1 MDQAPK
7 QERSRKRIEVILTT
21 AENILLDEGI
31 DSVTIANISE
41 VSGLKR
47 TSTYKFFQTPESI
60 KAALA
65 TKYFMELSKDF
76 SKKSS
81 DINTAELSV
90 IVLRTVE
97 IIYDYFSSSTAA
109 QQLVLSNTTSLPV
122 TKEPFH
128 ELSSSVQEFI
138 ERNIELPEFFNNE
151 GVFRVFTQIIISIFS
166 LNTRESG
173 ILNEVGKIEA
183 NRAAHA
189 YILNWVNQSS

>member
-7 QERSRKRIEVILTT
+7 QERSRKRIEVILTS
-21 AENILLDEGI
+21 AENILLENGI
-31 DSVTIANISE
+31 DSVTIANISK

-47 TSTYKFFQTPESI
+47 TSTYKFFQTPEAI

-76 SKKSS
+76 SKRSS

-97 IIYDYFSSSTAA
+97 IIYDYFSSSIAA

-138 ERNIELPEFFNNE
+138 ERNIELPEFFNND

-189 YILNWVNQSS
+189 YILNWVNQSK

>member
-21 AENILLDEGI
+21 AENILLENGI
-31 DSVTIANISE
+31 DSVTIANISK

-47 TSTYKFFQTPESI
+47 TSTYKFFQTTEAI

-65 TKYFMELSKDF
+65 TKYFIELSKDF
-76 SKKSS
+76 SKRSS

-90 IVLRTVE
+90 IVLRTIE
-97 IIYDYFSSSTAA
+97 IIYDYFSSSIAA

-138 ERNIELPEFFNNE
+138 ERNIELPEFFNND

-189 YILNWVNQSS
+189 YILNWVNQSK

>member
-21 AENILLDEGI
+21 AENILLENGI
-31 DSVTIANISE
+31 DSVTIANISK

-47 TSTYKFFQTPESI
+47 TSTYKFFQTPEAI

-65 TKYFMELSKDF
+65 TKYFIELSKDF
-76 SKKSS
+76 SKRSS
-81 DINTAELSV
+81 DINTSELSV

-97 IIYDYFSSSTAA
+97 IIYDYFSSSIAA

-138 ERNIELPEFFNNE
+138 ERNIELPEFFNND

-189 YILNWVNQSS
+189 YILNWVNQSK

>member
-7 QERSRKRIEVILTT
+7 QQRSRNRIEVILTT
-21 AENILLDEGI
+21 AENILLDDGI

>member
-21 AENILLDEGI
+21 AENILLEKGI
-31 DSVTIANISE
+31 DSVTIANISK

-47 TSTYKFFQTPESI
+47 TSTYKFFQTPEAI

-65 TKYFMELSKDF
+65 TKYFIELSKDF
-76 SKKSS
+76 SKRSS

-97 IIYDYFSSSTAA
+97 IIYDYFSSSIAA

-138 ERNIELPEFFNNE
+138 ERNIELPEFFNND

-189 YILNWVNQSS
+189 YILNWVNQSK

>member
-21 AENILLDEGI
+21 AENILLENGV
-31 DSVTIANISE
+31 DSVTIANISK

-47 TSTYKFFQTPESI
+47 TSTYKFFQTPEAI

-65 TKYFMELSKDF
+65 TKYFIELSKDF
-76 SKKSS
+76 SKRSS

-97 IIYDYFSSSTAA
+97 IIYDYFSSSIAA

-138 ERNIELPEFFNNE
+138 ERNIELPEFFNND

-189 YILNWVNQSS
+189 YILNWVNQSK

>member
-21 AENILLDEGI
+21 AENILLENGI
-31 DSVTIANISE
+31 DSVTIANISK

-47 TSTYKFFQTPESI
+47 TSTYKFFQTPEAI

-65 TKYFMELSKDF
+65 TKYFIELSKDF
-76 SKKSS
+76 SKRSS

-97 IIYDYFSSSTAA
+97 IIYDYFSSSIAA

-138 ERNIELPEFFNNE
+138 ERNIELPEFFNND

-173 ILNEVGKIEA
+173 FLNEVGKIEA

-189 YILNWVNQSS
+189 YILNWVNQSK

>member
-21 AENILLDEGI
+21 AENILLDDGI

-65 TKYFMELSKDF
+65 TRYLLELKKEF
-76 SKKSS
+76 SDGTSNINSS
-81 DINTAELSV
+81 ELSV
-90 IVLRTVE
+90 IVLRSVE
-97 IIYDYFSSSTAA
+97 IMHGYFSSSAAA
-109 QQLVLSNTTSLPV
+109 QSLILSNTTSLPV
-122 TKEPFH
+122 TKEPFNDVA
-128 ELSSSVQEFI
+128 SCVQEFV
-138 ERNIELPEFFNNE
+138 EKNITLPEIFNKD

-173 ILNEVGKIEA
+173 SLNEVGKIEA
-183 NRAAHA
+183 NRAAFA
-189 YILNWVNQSS
+189 YMLNWVNQSS

>member
-21 AENILLDEGI
+21 AENILLENGI
-31 DSVTIANISE
+31 DSVTIANISK

-47 TSTYKFFQTPESI
+47 TSTYKFFQTPEAI

-76 SKKSS
+76 SKRSS

-97 IIYDYFSSSTAA
+97 IIYDYFSSSIAA

-122 TKEPFH
+122 SKEPFN

-138 ERNIELPEFFNNE
+138 ERNIELPEFFNND

-189 YILNWVNQSS
+189 YILNWVNQSK

>member
-21 AENILLDEGI
+21 AENILLENGI
-31 DSVTIANISE
+31 DSVTIANISK

-47 TSTYKFFQTPESI
+47 TSTYKFFQTPEAI

-65 TKYFMELSKDF
+65 TKYLMELSKDF
-76 SKKSS
+76 SKRSS

-97 IIYDYFSSSTAA
+97 IIYDYFSSSIAA

-138 ERNIELPEFFNNE
+138 ERNIELPEFFNND
-151 GVFRVFTQIIISIFS
+151 GVSTVFTQIIISILS

-189 YILNWVNQSS
+189 YILNWVNQSK

>member
-21 AENILLDEGI
+21 AENILLENGI
-31 DSVTIANISE
+31 DSVTIANISK

-47 TSTYKFFQTPESI
+47 TSTYKFFQTPEAI

-76 SKKSS
+76 SKRSS

-97 IIYDYFSSSTAA
+97 IIYDYFSSSIAA

-138 ERNIELPEFFNNE
+138 ERNIELPEFFNND

-189 YILNWVNQSS
+189 YVLNWVNQSK

>member
-21 AENILLDEGI
+21 AENILLENGI
-31 DSVTIANISE
+31 DSVTIANISK

-47 TSTYKFFQTPESI
+47 TSTYKFFQTPEAI

-65 TKYFMELSKDF
+65 TKYFIELSKDF
-76 SKKSS
+76 SKRSS

-97 IIYDYFSSSTAA
+97 IIYDYFSSSIAA

-138 ERNIELPEFFNNE
+138 ERNIELPEFFNND

-173 ILNEVGKIEA
+173 ILNKVGKIEA

-189 YILNWVNQSS
+189 YILNWVNQSK

>member
-7 QERSRKRIEVILTT
+7 QERSRKRIGVILTT
-21 AENILLDEGI
+21 AENILLENGI
-31 DSVTIANISE
+31 DSVTIANISKT
-41 VSGLKR
+41 SGLKR
-47 TSTYKFFQTPESI
+47 TSTYKFFQTPEAI

-76 SKKSS
+76 SKRSS

-97 IIYDYFSSSTAA
+97 IIYDYFSSSIAA

-138 ERNIELPEFFNNE
+138 ERNIELPEFFNND

-189 YILNWVNQSS
+189 YILNWVNQSK

>member
-21 AENILLDEGI
+21 AENILLENGI
-31 DSVTIANISE
+31 DSVTIANISKT
-41 VSGLKR
+41 SGLKR
-47 TSTYKFFQTPESI
+47 TSTYKFFQTPEAI

-76 SKKSS
+76 SKRSS

-97 IIYDYFSSSTAA
+97 IIYDYFSSSIAA

-138 ERNIELPEFFNNE
+138 ERNIELPGFFNND

-166 LNTRESG
+166 LNTRDSG

-189 YILNWVNQSS
+189 YILNWVNQSK

>member
-21 AENILLDEGI
+21 AENILLENGI
-31 DSVTIANISE
+31 DSVTIANISK
-41 VSGLKR
+41 VSGVKR
-47 TSTYKFFQTPESI
+47 TSTYKFFQAPEAI

-65 TKYFMELSKDF
+65 TKYFIELSKDF
-76 SKKSS
+76 SKRSS

-97 IIYDYFSSSTAA
+97 IIYDYFSSSIAA

-138 ERNIELPEFFNNE
+138 ERNIELPEFFNND

-189 YILNWVNQSS
+189 YILNWVNQSK

>member
-21 AENILLDEGI
+21 AENILLENGI
-31 DSVTIANISE
+31 DSVTIANISK

-47 TSTYKFFQTPESI
+47 TSTYKFFQTPEAI

-65 TKYFMELSKDF
+65 TKYFIELSKDF
-76 SKKSS
+76 SKRSS

-97 IIYDYFSSSTAA
+97 IIYDYFSSSIAA

-138 ERNIELPEFFNNE
+138 ERNIELPEFFNND

-166 LNTRESG
+166 LNTRESR

-189 YILNWVNQSS
+189 YILNWVNQSK

>member
-21 AENILLDEGI
+21 AENILLENGT
-31 DSVTIANISE
+31 DSVTIANISK

-47 TSTYKFFQTPESI
+47 TSTYKFFQTPEAI

-65 TKYFMELSKDF
+65 TKYFIELSKDF
-76 SKKSS
+76 SNKSS

-97 IIYDYFSSSTAA
+97 IIYDYFSSSIAA

-138 ERNIELPEFFNNE
+138 ERNIELPEFFNND

-189 YILNWVNQSS
+189 YILNWVNQSK

>member
-21 AENILLDEGI
+21 AENILLDDGI

-65 TKYFMELSKDF
+65 TRYLLELKKEF
-76 SKKSS
+76 SDGTSNINSS
-81 DINTAELSV
+81 ELSV
-90 IVLRTVE
+90 IVLRSVE
-97 IIYDYFSSSTAA
+97 IMYSYFSSSAAA
-109 QQLVLSNTTSLPV
+109 QSLILSNTTSLPV
-122 TKEPFH
+122 TKEPFNDVA
-128 ELSSSVQEFI
+128 SCVQEFV
-138 ERNIELPEFFNNE
+138 EKNITLPEIFNKD

-173 ILNEVGKIEA
+173 SLNEVGKIEA
-183 NRAAHA
+183 NRAAFA
-189 YILNWVNQSS
+189 YMLNWVNQSS

>member
-21 AENILLDEGI
+21 AENILLENGI
-31 DSVTIANISE
+31 DSVTIANISK

-47 TSTYKFFQTPESI
+47 TSTYKFFQTPEAI

-65 TKYFMELSKDF
+65 TKYFIELSKDF
-76 SKKSS
+76 SKRSS
-81 DINTAELSV
+81 DVNTAELSV

-97 IIYDYFSSSTAA
+97 IIYDYFSSSIAA

-138 ERNIELPEFFNNE
+138 ERNIELPEFFNND

-189 YILNWVNQSS
+189 YILNWVNQSK

>member
-7 QERSRKRIEVILTT
+7 QQRSRNRIEVILTT
-21 AENILLDEGI
+21 AENILLDDGI

-128 ELSSSVQEFI
+128 ELSLSVQEFI

>member
-21 AENILLDEGI
+21 AENILLENGI
-31 DSVTIANISE
+31 DSVTIANISK

-47 TSTYKFFQTPESI
+47 TSTYKFFQTPEAI

-65 TKYFMELSKDF
+65 TKYFIELSKDF
-76 SKKSS
+76 SKRSS

-97 IIYDYFSSSTAA
+97 IIYDYFSSSIAA

-138 ERNIELPEFFNNE
+138 ERNIELPEFFNND

-173 ILNEVGKIEA
+173 ILNKVGKIEA

-189 YILNWVNQSS
+189 YILNWANQSK

>member
-7 QERSRKRIEVILTT
+7 QQRSRNRIEVILTT
-21 AENILLDEGI
+21 AENILLDDGI

-90 IVLRTVE
+90 IVLRAVE

-122 TKEPFH
+122 TQEPFH

>member
-21 AENILLDEGI
+21 AENILLDERI

-47 TSTYKFFQTPESI
+47 TSTYKFFQTPEAI

-65 TKYFMELSKDF
+65 TKYFIELSKDF
-76 SKKSS
+76 SKRSS

-97 IIYDYFSSSTAA
+97 IIYDYFSSSIAA

-138 ERNIELPEFFNNE
+138 ERNIELPEFFNND

-173 ILNEVGKIEA
+173 FLNEVGKIEA

-189 YILNWVNQSS
+189 YILNWVKQSK